1 MYEGK
6 NQKFIYIYIN
16 GMVVGH
22 SWQGGGHHDIFGY
35 ILVDWHIYRQNHIT
49 GIRHEHMAPER
60 GTNPIT
66 GRTDKIRTI
75 GKTYSIGPKKQS
87 RLH

>member
-6 NQKFIYIYIN
+6 NQKFICIYIN

-22 SWQGGGHHDIFGY
+22 SWQGGCHHDIFGD

-60 GTNPIT
+60 GTNTIT
-66 GRTDKIRTI
+66 GRTGEIRTI
-75 GKTYSIGPKKQS
+75 GKTHSTGPKK
-87 RLH
+87 